1 MKKMNLEKISS
12 AYNLFDKS
20 INLLKE
26 DLDSSYMDALVETG
40 DNLLEN
46 GKIMVED
53 GKPTE
58 KVIKELEHIYAEFLD
73 INLSPEEMRQVIQ
86 FALVNASKVDKI
98 QPNHQMTPDSI
109 GLLVAYLLERILGP
123 KEEIKILDIAVG
135 TGNLLSTLTNHLK
148 QNKVKE
154 VELFGVDN
162 DDTLLAVAG
171 MSLKMQQIEAHLY
184 HQDAIDNLIT
194 PKVDVVLS
202 DLPVGYYPIDERV
215 VNFGTKAKSGH
226 SFVHHLLIEQ
236 SILQLLPGGWG
247 IFLVPKNLFESAEA
261 KSLLE
266 VIQQQA
272 HFQGILNLPND
283 LFASQDSAK
292 SLLLLQKRGNGAKQA
307 NPVLLG
313 GFPAIK
319 DKEAFA
325 KFLQQVDNW
334 INKNK

>member
-1 MKKMNLEKISS
+1 MNLKKISS
-12 AYNLFDKS
+12 AYNLFNKA

-26 DLDSSYMDALVETG
+26 DLGSPYMDALVETG
-40 DNLLEN
+40 DNLLEK

-58 KVIKELEHIYAEFLD
+58 KSIKELKLVYAEFLT
-73 INLSPEEMRQVIQ
+73 ISLSSEEMRQVIQ
-86 FALVNASKVDKI
+86 FALVNAGKVDKI

-109 GLLVAYLLERILGP
+109 GLLIAYLLERILGSR
-123 KEEIKILDIAVG
+123 EEIKILDIAVG
-135 TGNLLSTLTNHLK
+135 TGNLLSTLANHLK
-148 QNKVKE
+148 QSKIKKI
-154 VELFGVDN
+154 ELFGVDN
-162 DDTLLAVAG
+162 DDTMLAVAG
-171 MSLKMQQIEAHLY
+171 TSFKMQQIETQLY

-194 PKVDVVLS
+194 PKVDIVLS
-202 DLPVGYYPIDERV
+202 DLPIGYYPIDERV
-215 VNFGTKAKSGH
+215 VNFETKSKKGH

-236 SILQLLPGGWG
+236 SMLQLLPGGWG
-247 IFLVPKNLFESAEA
+247 MFLVPKKLFESVEA

-266 VIQQQA
+266 VIQKQA
-272 HFQGILNLPND
+272 HFQGILNLPAD
-283 LFASQDSAK
+283 LFATQDSAK

-319 DKEAFA
+319 DREEFT
-325 KFLQQVDNW
+325 KFLQQVDSW